1 MKKAIYITSVAA
13 IFLFSAE
20 PSAFKAGD
28 LDLPN
33 PYGLTSSEKKIVE
46 QNKNIQNISTKLFD
60 TAQSQIELRNEIDGI
75 KSLVVGHSEKIKN
88 FERKI
93 DSDDNGSLKTLEK
106 KLNDNLKLQN
116 ENYDKIMSTLSAL
129 ASLLDETREE
139 YVSKEQLK
147 AILGKN
153 YKEIKSNKPK
163 AKPAKQEAA
172 KENSDDNKTQKTEAV
187 EKQEDT
193 PKKESAQKEK
203 KETPVNN
210 DALFKEAQKNYRD
223 NKLKEARQAFA
234 SIQKNDGEYKK
245 GLVAFYIG
253 EIDYK
258 NGEYKTALEQYQKSV
273 EADEKASYVPI
284 ILFHTAASLEKLGDK
299 EAAKKILNSLITNYP
314 KHYLLPSAKKKL
326 AEIK

>member
-13 IFLFSAE
+13 VFLFGAE

-75 KSLVVGHSEKIKN
+75 KSLVVGHSEKIRD
-88 FERKI
+88 FDRKI
-93 DSDDNGSLKTLEK
+93 NSDDNNSIKTLEK
-106 KLNDNLKLQN
+106 RFEENLKNQN
-116 ENYDKIMSTLSAL
+116 ENYDKIMKTLSAI
-129 ASLLDETREE
+129 AALLDDTRDN

-147 AILGKN
+147 AIVGKN
-153 YKEIKSNKPK
+153 YKEIKSKKTK
-163 AKPAKQEAA
+163 AQPQDEAV
-172 KENSDDNKTQKTEAV
+172 DDNKTQKPEATK
-187 EKQEDT
+187 KQEG
-193 PKKESAQKEK
+193 AQKGK
-203 KETPVNN
+203 KETLVNS
-210 DALFKEAQKNYRD
+210 DELFKEAQKNYRD
-223 NKLKEARQAFA
+223 NKLKEAREAFE
-234 SIQKNDGEYKK
+234 SIQKNDSEYKK

-258 NGEYKTALEQYQKSV
+258 NGEYKTALEQYQKSI

>member
-13 IFLFSAE
+13 VFLFAAE

-60 TAQSQIELRNEIDGI
+60 TAQSQIELKNEIDGI
-75 KSLVVGHSEKIKN
+75 KSLVVGHSEKIRD
-88 FERKI
+88 FDRKI
-93 DSDDNGSLKTLEK
+93 NSDDNNSIKTLEK
-106 KLNDNLKLQN
+106 RFEENLKNQN
-116 ENYDKIMSTLSAL
+116 ENYDKIMKTLSAI
-129 ASLLDETREE
+129 AALLDDTRDN

-147 AILGKN
+147 AIVGKN
-153 YKEIKSNKPK
+153 YKEIESKKTKVQP
-163 AKPAKQEAA
+163 QDETV
-172 KENSDDNKTQKTEAV
+172 DDNKTQKLGVTK
-187 EKQEDT
+187 KQEG
-193 PKKESAQKEK
+193 AQKEK
-203 KETPVNN
+203 KETLVNS
-210 DALFKEAQKNYRD
+210 DELFKEAQKNYRD
-223 NKLKEARQAFA
+223 NKLKEARKAFE
-234 SIQKNDGEYKK
+234 SIQKNDSEYKK

-258 NGEYKTALEQYQKSV
+258 NGEYKTALEQYQKSI

-299 EAAKKILNSLITNYP
+299 EAAKKILSSLITNYP